1 MHLEKVIILLSI
13 IVIFLIGYNIMMNS
27 QEKFEQIDICDYDSP
42 DPSMFCK
49 SIQKG
54 CTDLLHENENLNKGI
69 KEKCDN
75 LPTNTKDLIDVA
87 ITCSDDT
94 DKLIMNKYVQNEVCS
109 QIKNFPGVTLS
120 PTSDIISVDNSKIPN
135 QQVFTPA
142 TYRSSQEKEY
152 VSDYYLNQIDYAPF

>member
-13 IVIFLIGYNIMMNS
+13 VVIFLIGYSILTPK
-27 QEKFEQIDICDYDSP
+27 ERFEQVDICDYDSP
-42 DPSMFCK
+42 DPTMFCK

-54 CTDLLHENENLNKGI
+54 CTDLLHENNNLNKGI
-69 KEKCDN
+69 KERCTD

-94 DKLIMNKYVQNEVCS
+94 DKVIMNQYVQNEVCS

-120 PTSDIISVDNSKIPN
+120 PTSDIISVDNSKIPE
-135 QQVFTPA
+135 QSKFAPA
-142 TYRSSQEKEY
+142 TYTASQENEY
-152 VSDYYLNQIDYAPF
+152 VSDYYLNRVDYAPF

>member
-13 IVIFLIGYNIMMNS
+13 VVIFLIGYSICNPK
-27 QEKFEQIDICDYDSP
+27 ERFEQVDICDYDSP

-54 CTDLLHENENLNKGI
+54 CTDLLHENINLNKGI
-69 KEKCDN
+69 KERCTD
-75 LPTNTKDLIDVA
+75 LPTSTKDLIDVA

-94 DKLIMNKYVQNEVCS
+94 DKVIMNQYVQNEVCS

-120 PTSDIISVDNSKIPN
+120 PTSDIISVNNSLIPN
-135 QQVFTPA
+135 QVPFPPA
-142 TYRSSQEKEY
+142 TYTASQETEY
-152 VSDYYLNQIDYAPF
+152 VSDYYLSRIDYAPF